1 VASHE
6 GQAGT
11 EFGIGQQVR
20 IDLWEEVNES
30 GLQGVVSIESFGGQ
44 YFHRRKALTWDVLTS
59 SYYYMWETTGLK
71 PRTDYLVTTELW
83 DVDDNKDR
91 DGVMAGEPD
100 LTVTLRDITPPMV
113 PVKLTLEAPRGGG
126 SLIVSWEANSD
137 DTVSYTLHRRRGP
150 DGNWG
155 FLINLTRDDTS
166 FTDQGLEN
174 TVTYAYRLM
183 AWDKVPLP
191 SAWSEVVTGT
201 PRDLIPPS
209 MVEGLAI
216 NGPSEGGVLEIS
228 WDEATDD
235 AAVYVLFR
243 DAGLAFEV
251 LGEFPRGTLMYVD
264 RDVENDKGYFYKISA
279 KDASGNE
286 GLPSIALLGMPLD
299 VTAPGPPV
307 VEPMPELTNLSE
319 HQVSGTAEPNST
331 VVAMV
336 NQEEVDQYEVGLDG
350 TFKGKLELDNG
361 INRVSFK
368 CFDQSSNPSVATE
381 PVLVQVDMNPP
392 YITSSI
398 PAPDQLE
405 VPVTGLVSLTAS
417 EGLADGTVIGR
428 LEFADT
434 GINVPVSISYSALT
448 KTITVSP
455 STQLE
460 KGTRYRVVVNGADPA
475 GNHLTGGD
483 LSFTTE
489 RDEEPEPA
497 LGRSMLFAIVLLVL
511 VAAVVALFFAIRMRR
526 PPSAEGEQGPG
537 LEVEPTVR
545 PESMPEYDPRTP
557 DSRETYDG
565 PGWEE
570 Y

>member
-1 VASHE
+1 
-6 GQAGT
+6 
-11 EFGIGQQVR
+11 
-20 IDLWEEVNES
+20 
-30 GLQGVVSIESFGGQ
+30 
-44 YFHRRKALTWDVLTS
+44 
-59 SYYYMWETTGLK
+59 
-71 PRTDYLVTTELW
+71 
-83 DVDDNKDR
+83 
-91 DGVMAGEPD
+91 
-100 LTVTLRDITPPMV
+100 RDITPPMV
-113 PVKLTLEAPRGGG
+113 PVNLTLEAPPGGG

-137 DTVSYTLHRRRGP
+137 DTESYTLQRRRGP
-150 DGNWG
+150 DGTLA

-174 TVTYAYRLM
+174 NVPYAYRLM

-191 SAWSEVVTGT
+191 SVWSEVVTGT

-216 NGPSEGGVLEIS
+216 NAPSEGGVLEIS
-228 WDEATDD
+228 WDEVTDD
-235 AAVYVLFR
+235 AAVYLLFR
-243 DAGLAFEV
+243 DAGMGFEV
-251 LGEFPRGTLMYVD
+251 LSEFPRGTLMYVD
-264 RDVENDKGYFYKISA
+264 RDVENDKGYFYKVSA

-299 VTAPGPPV
+299 VMAPGPPV

-336 NQEEVDQYEVGLDG
+336 NQEEVNQYEVGLDG

-368 CFDQSSNPSVATE
+368 CFDLSSNPSVSTE
-381 PVLVQVDMNPP
+381 PILVQVDLNPP
-392 YITSSI
+392 YVTSSI

-417 EGLADGTVIGR
+417 EGLVDATVIGR

-434 GINVPVSISYSALT
+434 GIMVPSSISYSTLT

-497 LGRSMLFAIVLLVL
+497 IGSSMLFAIVLLLL
-511 VAAVVALFFAIRMRR
+511 VTALVALFLAIRMRR
-526 PPSAEGEQGPG
+526 PPSAEGEEGPDW
-537 LEVEPTVR
+537 EPGPTDR
-545 PESMPEYDPRTP
+545 PEAMPDYDPRTP
-557 DSRETYDG
+557 EERDTYNG